1 MPNVLVL
8 FWVRETHHRWLLFR
22 AAVTWP
28 LIYDD
33 DDDDGDD
40 DDDDDEGID
49 DDNEDINDD
58 DFSVV
63 DEDDKNYEGRRCIP
77 FPIWLGW

>member
-1 MPNVLVL
+1 MPIVLVL
-8 FWVRETHHRWLLFR
+8 FWVRETYHRWLLFR

-40 DDDDDEGID
+40 DDDDEGND

-63 DEDDKNYEGRRCIP
+63 GEDDENYERRRCIP
-77 FPIWLGW
+77 FPYD